1 MRGID
6 KPDVSVAVDA
16 VIAIMAPVCLN
27 QNVVLALDAV
37 REMARLAEERA
48 FEEGQNSVLRA
59 KREEKARH
67 AVTEHG
73 LDEAKRARPRCGP
86 GTPMRSTERQHCIE
100 AAADLRAALD
110 LIDVGNYDE
119 ATALVQE
126 ALAELAWIA
135 NRGDRRRE
143 DTMAKKAN
151 ADGATKVLADGLRIG
166 PLRKDQHAARNAAV
180 LKAATTITTTKEDE

>member
-67 AVTEHG
+67 AATEHD
-73 LDEAKRARPRCGP
+73 LDEALRAEGIHPVALPAARKVADALRPLVESARGADLQAH
-86 GTPMRSTERQHCIE
+86 EIE
-100 AAADLRAALD
+100 AFMGCVVR
-110 LIDVGNYDE
+110 
-119 ATALVQE
+119 ALVYGE
-126 ALAELAWIA
+126 SSS
-135 NRGDRRRE
+135 
-143 DTMAKKAN
+143 
-151 ADGATKVLADGLRIG
+151 
-166 PLRKDQHAARNAAV
+166 
-180 LKAATTITTTKEDE
+180 